1 MDLIGDETA
10 IDDLRQLALE
20 TAESLARRLVL
31 GEFALV
37 VVSAEPRIE
46 IPEPVR
52 DAYKLWR
59 PTPLFLSLI
68 HISEPTRPY

>member
-37 VVSAEPRIE
+37 VVSAEPRMHRLGAGGE
-46 IPEPVR
+46 VQRGCLWGSPGPAGPER
-52 DAYKLWR
+52 WSSR
-59 PTPLFLSLI
+59 S
-68 HISEPTRPY
+68 